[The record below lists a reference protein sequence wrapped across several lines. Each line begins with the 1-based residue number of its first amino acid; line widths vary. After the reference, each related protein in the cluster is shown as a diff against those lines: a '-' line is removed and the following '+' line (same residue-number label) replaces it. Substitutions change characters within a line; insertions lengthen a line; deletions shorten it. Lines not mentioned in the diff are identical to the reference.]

1 MFDTKHYPPKNEF
14 DVKLAEIEL
23 EKIKEITKQL
33 PEYMK
38 AISPMRES
46 GHINIDIGDT
56 RVTIELMRMCDY
68 V

>member
-1 MFDTKHYPPKNEF
+1 MFDKIIKPPTNEH
-14 DVKLAEIEL
+14 DVEIAKIEL

-38 AISPMRES
+38 AITPLEKS
-46 GHINIDIGDT
+46 GNFYVTVCGT
-56 RVTIELMRMCDY
+56 RVHFEKMRMEDY